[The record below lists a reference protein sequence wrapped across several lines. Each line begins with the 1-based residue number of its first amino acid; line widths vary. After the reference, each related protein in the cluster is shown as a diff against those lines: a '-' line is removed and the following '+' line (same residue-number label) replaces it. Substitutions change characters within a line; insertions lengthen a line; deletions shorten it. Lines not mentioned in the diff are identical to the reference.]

1 MAYRLEPKSSG
12 LRKKRMALP
21 IAATPKLK
29 GRNAED
35 FIKRAQENSSAKPSA
50 DEVKRLSKSMDD
62 ILKAFS
68 KPKKPK

>member
-1 MAYRLEPKSSG
+1 MAYGLGPEGSG

-29 GRNAED
+29 GRNAEN
-35 FIKRAQENSSAKPSA
+35 FIKRAQANSSAKPSS
-50 DEVKRLSKSMDD
+50 EEIKRLSKSMDD

-68 KPKKPK
+68 KPKKPG